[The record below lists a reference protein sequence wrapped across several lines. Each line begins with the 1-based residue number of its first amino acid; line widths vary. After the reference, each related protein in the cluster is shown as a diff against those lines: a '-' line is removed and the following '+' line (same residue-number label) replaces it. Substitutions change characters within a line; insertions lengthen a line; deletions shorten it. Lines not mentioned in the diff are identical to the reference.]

1 MCYNIFIKKIYGGMI
16 VKKHITVRL
25 DENIVNE
32 IERIAKKDN
41 RSLGNTIET
50 ILRVYLINKDLGKE

>member
-1 MCYNIFIKKIYGGMI
+1 MI

-50 ILRVYLINKDLGKE
+50 ILREYLIKKDLGKE